1 MQPFGDGLFVSCR
14 CPAAPGVVVS
24 DCPWCLLPP
33 FWVRWQRAESIFA
46 GGPAQGRRP
55 RPLGWTAYDAAPSWG
70 LWPCMARHEQHT
82 AFIIFFIII
91 FGAPSLM
98 AWRSAAPHVSHLRL
112 RYTEHPTK
120 VIIYL
125 QATDRPQPAIA
136 SAVSSG
142 GARGSW
148 QADSPAIAR
157 VARRCIDDGDE
168 ADPGPGGWLAL
179 ACCWCLAVVV
189 CVQEL
194 LTS

>member
-82 AFIIFFIII
+82 AFIIF
-91 FGAPSLM
+91 GDSLSHGM
-98 AWRSAAPHVSHLRL
+98 AWRWHDLPHHTALIYGLQSTQPRSSIY
-112 RYTEHPTK
+112 RRIG
-120 VIIYL
+120 VIVKRSVHCQ
-125 QATDRPQPAIA
+125 QARFRP
-136 SAVSSG
+136 VELVG
-142 GARGSW
+142 RGKRTAR
-148 QADSPAIAR
+148 
-157 VARRCIDDGDE
+157 
-168 ADPGPGGWLAL
+168 
-179 ACCWCLAVVV
+179 
-189 CVQEL
+189 
-194 LTS
+194 